1 MTNVLNVK
9 FLPFDLGSSKN
20 QPLLRTCDDLPG
32 KYLNLISIGNENK
45 PIDRSIDFYDQ
56 SAESQMRRYERENVT
71 CSWFVRERIRLN
83 LIIPH
88 Y

>member
-45 PIDRSIDFYDQ
+45 PSGSI
-56 SAESQMRRYERENVT
+56 ESQMRRYERENVI

>member
-45 PIDRSIDFYDQ
+45 PSGSIDRFLRS
-56 SAESQMRRYERENVT
+56 ERRKPNET
-71 CSWFVRERIRLN
+71 L
-83 LIIPH
+83 
-88 Y
+88 